1 MPIRHLLTEKY
12 VPYALIFDEQG
23 NCFSY
28 HTYSL
33 LLLQLLK
40 GERIP
45 FNKLKKRITSL
56 VERIPLN

>member
-40 GERIP
+40 DERIP
-45 FNKLKKRITSL
+45 FNKLKK
-56 VERIPLN
+56 E